1 MRNQGE
7 AMKQAARTL
16 FSIAFAAAAGLAVAQ
31 DWPNRPVKW
40 ILSQPAGASPDITA
54 RLVADRL
61 SKMWGQQVVVDNRPG
76 GQNVIGAQLAAR
88 SPADGY
94 TYFFATTAAIVSN
107 PFTFKSLPYDPER
120 DFVPV
125 VLIGKSPMVV
135 AVNNSV
141 PAKSLAELIA
151 LDRAQPGKLAAANE
165 GAKTFG
171 GLMSQA
177 LNLATGMRLLQVPYN
192 GVAPA
197 LQDTVAGRTQ
207 VVLVSSAAM
216 SPFLKR
222 GDLRP
227 LAVTAGRRVPG
238 LENVPTL
245 AEFYPGF
252 EYVGWFALVAPTG
265 TAADIVQRVNR
276 DVNRVLADAEVA
288 QRLRD
293 LGAIHE
299 GPGTPQ
305 DAAQFFK
312 DERVRWAK
320 LVKDIGL
327 QPE

>member
-1 MRNQGE
+1 
-7 AMKQAARTL
+7 MKSL
-16 FSIAFAAAAGLAVAQ
+16 FRGLLFLALLGSLPCANSQ
-31 DWPNRPVKW
+31 DWPSRPVRW

-61 SKMWGQQVVVDNRPG
+61 SRMWGQQVVVDNRPG
-76 GQNVIGAQLAAR
+76 GQNVIGAQIAAK

-94 TYFFATTAAIVSN
+94 NYFWATTAALVSN

-120 DFVPV
+120 DFAPV
-125 VLIGKSPMVV
+125 ALIGKSPMVV

-151 LDRAQPGKLAAANE
+151 LDKAQPGKLAAANE
-165 GAKTFG
+165 GTKTFG
-171 GLMSQA
+171 GMMSQA
-177 LNLATGMRLLQVPYN
+177 LNIATGMRLLQVPYN

-207 VVLVSSAAM
+207 VVLVSSGAM
-216 SPFLKR
+216 TPFIKR

-227 LAVTAGRRVPG
+227 IAVTSGRRVSG
-238 LENVPTL
+238 MEDVPAL
-245 AEFYPGF
+245 AETYPGF

-265 TAADIVQRVNR
+265 TSFDVVQRVNR
-276 DVNRVLADAEVA
+276 DVNKVLADAEVS
-288 QRLRD
+288 QRLRE
-293 LGAIHE
+293 LGAIYE
-299 GPGTPQ
+299 GPGAPQ
-305 DAAQFFK
+305 DLAQFLK
-312 DERVRWAK
+312 DERIRWAK

>member
-1 MRNQGE
+1 
-7 AMKQAARTL
+7 MKQVLRALLPIALAAT
-16 FSIAFAAAAGLAVAQ
+16 FGHAAAQ
-31 DWPNRPVKW
+31 DWPNKPVKW

-61 SKMWGQQVVVDNRPG
+61 SKMWGQQVIVDNRPG
-76 GQNVIGAQLAAR
+76 GQNVIGAQLAAK
-88 SPADGY
+88 SPPDGY
-94 TYFFATTAAIVSN
+94 NYFFATTAAIVSN
-107 PFTFKSLPYDPER
+107 PFTFKALPYDPER

-125 VLIGKSPMVV
+125 ILIAKSPMVV
-135 AVNNSV
+135 AVNTSV
-141 PAKSLAELIA
+141 PAKSLPELIA

-171 GLMSQA
+171 GMMSQA
-177 LNLATGMRLLQVPYN
+177 LNLATGMRLLQVPYS

-207 VVLVSSAAM
+207 VVLVSSGAM
-216 SPFLKR
+216 SAFLKR

-227 LAVTAGRRVPG
+227 LAVSSGRRVPG

-245 AEFYPGF
+245 AESYPGF
-252 EYVGWFALVAPTG
+252 EYVGWFALLAPAG
-265 TAADIVQRVNR
+265 TSADIVQRLNR
-276 DVNRVLADAEVA
+276 DANKVLADPEVT

-293 LGAIHE
+293 LGAISE
-299 GPGTPQ
+299 GPGTPE
-305 DAAQFFK
+305 DLARFLK

>member
-1 MRNQGE
+1 
-7 AMKQAARTL
+7 MKQVFRALSLVALAAN
-16 FSIAFAAAAGLAVAQ
+16 FGHAAAQ
-31 DWPNRPVKW
+31 DWPNKPVKW

-54 RLVADRL
+54 RLIADRL
-61 SKMWGQQVVVDNRPG
+61 SKMWGQQVIVDNRPG
-76 GQNVIGAQLAAR
+76 GQNVIGAQLAAK

-94 TYFFATTAAIVSN
+94 NYFFATTAAIVSN

-125 VLIGKSPMVV
+125 ILIGKSPMVV
-135 AVNNSV
+135 AVNTSV
-141 PAKSLAELIA
+141 PARSLAELIA

-171 GLMSQA
+171 GMMSQM
-177 LNLATGMRLLQVPYN
+177 LNLTTGMKLLQVPYN

-197 LQDTVAGRTQ
+197 LQDTIAGRTQ
-207 VVLVSSAAM
+207 VVLVSSGAM
-216 SPFLKR
+216 SAFLKR

-227 LAVTAGRRVPG
+227 LAVSSGRRVPG

-245 AEFYPGF
+245 AESYPGF
-252 EYVGWFALVAPTG
+252 EYVGWFALLAPAG
-265 TAADIVQRVNR
+265 TSADIVQRLNR
-276 DVNRVLADAEVA
+276 DANKVLADPEVT

-293 LGAIHE
+293 LGAISE
-299 GPGTPQ
+299 GPGTPE
-305 DAAQFFK
+305 DLARFLK

>member
-1 MRNQGE
+1 
-7 AMKQAARTL
+7 MKRCVLL
-16 FSIAFAAAAGLAVAQ
+16 FLALAAATGPGAAQ
-31 DWPNRPVKW
+31 DWPSRPVKW

-61 SKMWGQQVVVDNRPG
+61 SKMWGQQVIVDNRPG
-76 GQNVIGAQLAAR
+76 GQNVIGAQLAAK

-94 TYFFATTAAIVSN
+94 NYFWATTAALVSN

-125 VLIGKSPMVV
+125 ALIGKSPMVV

-151 LDRAQPGKLAAANE
+151 LDTSQPGKLAAANE
-165 GAKTFG
+165 GTKTFG
-171 GLMSQA
+171 GMMSQL
-177 LNLATGMRLLQVPYN
+177 LNFATGMRLLQVPYA

-216 SPFLKR
+216 SPFIKR

-227 LAVTAGRRVPG
+227 IAVTSGKRVTG
-238 LENVPTL
+238 LESVPTM
-245 AEFYPGF
+245 AESYSGF
-252 EYVGWFALVAPTG
+252 EYVGWFALVAPAG
-265 TAADIVQRVNR
+265 TPEPIVRKVNADANA
-276 DVNRVLADAEVA
+276 VLAQAEV
-288 QRLRD
+288 QKRLLD
-293 LGAIHE
+293 LGAINE
-299 GPGTPQ
+299 GPGTPEELGR
-305 DAAQFFK
+305 FLK
-312 DERVRWAK
+312 EERVRWAK
-320 LVKDIGL
+320 LVKDIKL